1 MAETQDLRSEGK
13 NSDTPQAVSNRK
25 LRAFRKAQDL
35 CITCG
40 AVRLKNRTQCYAC
53 VKQASEY
60 NRRSNFRKHLS
71 EHGVDLDE
79 VIQLMSDKPKY
90 KNLKKALIAALPKIK
105 VH

>member
-1 MAETQDLRSEGK
+1 MAETQDRRAEGK
-13 NSDTPQAVSNRK
+13 NSKSPQAEYNRR
-25 LRAFRKAQDL
+25 LRAKRKAHNV
-35 CITCG
+35 CVTCG
-40 AVRLKNRTQCYAC
+40 SVDLKNRTHCYSC
-53 VKQASEY
+53 VDKMAET
-60 NRRSNFRKHLS
+60 NRRSNFRKHLL